1 MNVFKGVGPAAADRD
16 RPATSFNSIRTIDNN
31 AKYIIINK
39 RQYKKTIE
47 VLNLELNPL
56 TCLRFFK
63 LSIVT
68 IGEY

>member
-16 RPATSFNSIRTIDNN
+16 RPATSFNSIDLLTTIQN
-31 AKYIIINK
+31 IIINK
-39 RQYKKTIE
+39 HQCKKTIE
-47 VLNLELNPL
+47 VSNLELNSL